1 VDAGR
6 RILVS
11 LGLALAAGAA
21 GAAPVTV
28 QNAGFETPVQS
39 GIGEFTSLTPPGW
52 SIHDPEGLFDDDDNE
67 VLFGIWWP
75 TPFSDYGNVAE
86 GNQVGYAFS
95 ILAPGTGEVGL
106 RQTLPAALAAGTRVS
121 FDVGVGDP
129 TGVSD
134 SDLTG
139 FPGYRVELWA
149 GDTLVAS
156 DDDTSGVEGQFRFA
170 RATTPIGTLHPGLGG
185 PLELR
190 LLNRNA
196 ATGAE
201 VDFDAVTVDVSAAPL
216 ETYRFRLADAEGTLE
231 GWFVYDRSESAQTQ
245 EFDSDAALT
254 ITSATGDL
262 APFAAVDA
270 AEGRLNAAG
279 TVLTVTALSGQH
291 FALFFFGQSLA
302 LDAALPLAA
311 FQPASTDVFV
321 NGVQRFDGAGA
332 GASVELPEPAGGG
345 AAAMFALAALAAR
358 GGFRHARSARVSR
371 RAACSGTGRRRPAR
385 RGAGRPAR

>member
-1 VDAGR
+1 MGWGR
-6 RILVS
+6 RSSVS
-11 LGLALAAGAA
+11 LLLALAAGAA

-39 GIGEFTSLTPPGW
+39 GIGAFTSLTPPGW
-52 SIHDPEGLFDDDDNE
+52 SIHDPDGLVDEDTD

-75 TPFSDYGNVAE
+75 TPFTDYGTVAE
-86 GNQVGYAFS
+86 GVQVGYVFS
-95 ILAPGTGEVGL
+95 TLPPGSGEVGL
-106 RQTLPAALAAGTRVS
+106 RQTLPATLGVGTRVS

-129 TGVSD
+129 TGASD

-149 GDTLVAS
+149 GDALVAS
-156 DDDTSGVEGQFRFA
+156 EGDTPGVEGQFRFS
-170 RATTPIGTLHPGLGG
+170 RATTPVGPLHPGLGQ

-190 LLNRNA
+190 LLNEIA
-196 ATGAE
+196 ADGAE
-201 VDFDAVTVDVSAAPL
+201 VDFDAVTVDVSAAPV
-216 ETYRFRLADAEGTLE
+216 ESYRFRVADAEGSLE

-254 ITSATGDL
+254 ITAATGDL

-291 FALFFFGQSLA
+291 FVLFFFGQSLSLA
-302 LDAALPLAA
+302 EPLPLGAL
-311 FQPASTDVFV
+311 QPASTDVFV
-321 NGVQRFDGAGA
+321 AGVQRFDGAGV
-332 GASVELPEPAGGG
+332 GATVELPEPAAGG
-345 AAAMFALAALAAR
+345 AAAAALALAAL
-358 GGFRHARSARVSR
+358 
-371 RAACSGTGRRRPAR
+371 
-385 RGAGRPAR
+385 RGARKWS